1 MRLPQTS
8 GRRSKK
14 PEDQKQTWPSYN
26 GKKGN
31 LGQQPGKRNASSP
44 DHPMAGA
51 GEGVP
56 AAARSNLARRVGG
69 ATESDQQLSGLMM
82 NLKACGFVS
91 LPGRTLVSRHLKSW
105 AGKPSRK

>member
-14 PEDQKQTWPSYN
+14 PDNRSRPGPPADGQ
-26 GKKGN
+26 KGN

-44 DHPMAGA
+44 DHPIAGD

-56 AAARSNLARRVGG
+56 AAARLNLARRVGG

-82 NLKACGFVS
+82 NQKACGFVS
-91 LPGRTLVSRHLKSW
+91 LPERTLVSRHLKSW
-105 AGKPSRK
+105 VVKPSRK